1 MHYNFHII
9 KTIEGCIMDINS
21 LKDTAKQGIK
31 NFFQQRVGY
40 TDAAAVV
47 LGSVIGAAAYVDP
60 VRTNE
65 AAQQAFNDL
74 GQASALVVKGTHAAM
89 DTIEEYLPE
98 KGKLSSPAHRKCPPM
113 PIAAKPKPLLKHP
126 FNRSKLVII
135 KARRCK
141 GYSFPLP
148 PRAVMTSFRF
158 CGIPSALNPQST

>member
-1 MHYNFHII
+1 
-9 KTIEGCIMDINS
+9 MDINS

-98 KGKLSSPAHRKCPPM
+98 KGKAVVACTPEMPADADCSK
-113 PIAAKPKPLLKHP
+113 AKA
-126 FNRSKLVII
+126 FVETSIQSF
-135 KARRCK
+135 KAGYNK
-141 GYSFPLP
+141 GPT
-148 PRAVMTSFRF
+148 M
-158 CGIPSALNPQST
+158 